1 MAKSVW
7 FLFIIIIL
15 IVFLVLKVVMKKQ
28 AIATKLAFFIFI
40 ALMLTVGYV
49 YTVSDIEVKSV
60 KDAFNF
66 GGVYFSW
73 LSSVFGNVK
82 SITSNAIEQNW
93 DVINSPGTSYG

>member
-1 MAKSVW
+1 MAGVW

-28 AIATKLAFFIFI
+28 AIATKLGFFLFIF
-40 ALMLTVGYV
+40 LMLTVGYV
-49 YTVSDIEVKSV
+49 YSVSDLEIKTVEDV
-60 KDAFNF
+60 FNF

-73 LSSVFGNVK
+73 LSSLFGNVK

-93 DVINSPGTSYG
+93 DVNNSTGG